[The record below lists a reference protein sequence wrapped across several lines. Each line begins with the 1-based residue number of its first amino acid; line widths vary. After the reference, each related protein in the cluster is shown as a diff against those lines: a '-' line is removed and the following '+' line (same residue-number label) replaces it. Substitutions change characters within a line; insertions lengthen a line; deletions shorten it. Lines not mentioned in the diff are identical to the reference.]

1 MKERQKQAMIIW
13 YYFFPKIMKSV
24 KNENARLSN
33 LRKKSQILIVLRA
46 SGLKATS
53 SEA

>member
-1 MKERQKQAMIIW
+1 MSSEAMQKIEQL
-13 YYFFPKIMKSV
+13 
-24 KNENARLSN
+24 NE
-33 LRKKSQILIVLRA
+33 QQTYDLIVLRA